1 MEIVVIL
8 FEKYKRVLR
17 RFGSRA
23 RYRNLACSIPLMHR
37 STQANDVIQQIR
49 IRLWPKI
56 KMPSRRNLGS
66 SRGMQVDSLPC
77 TATGSPVSPP
87 AIAKIVLQL

>member
-1 MEIVVIL
+1 VFNTVDALEHAG
-8 FEKYKRVLR
+8 KRCHP
-17 RFGSRA
+17 A
-23 RYRNLACSIPLMHR
+23 M
-37 STQANDVIQQIR
+37 R

-87 AIAKIVLQL
+87 ATAKIVLQL